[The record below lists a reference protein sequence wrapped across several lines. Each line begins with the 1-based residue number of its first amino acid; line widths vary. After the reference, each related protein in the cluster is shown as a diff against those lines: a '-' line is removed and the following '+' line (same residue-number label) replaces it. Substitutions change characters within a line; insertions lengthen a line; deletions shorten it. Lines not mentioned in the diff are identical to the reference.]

1 MRELFQGWRIVNLAS
16 KCAAL
21 QLQLEEA
28 RDLTKPTSIWTMRK
42 PDLVEV
48 ARREL
53 DMRPDQAEKV
63 TVLELRELVRHE
75 RGNKKIETEDPLA
88 RLPKGMTRMRRD
100 ELIHMCE
107 MCDIN
112 LSVKPTQAEMMSAIR
127 AQVDQNPRVY

>member
-1 MRELFQGWRIVNLAS
+1 MSLTT

-28 RDLTKPTSIWTMRK
+28 RDWAKPTSISTMRK

-48 ARREL
+48 AHPEFDL
-53 DMRPDQAEKV
+53 RPDQAEKF
-63 TVLELRELVRHE
+63 TVLALRELLRELIREE
-75 RGNKKIETEDPLA
+75 RGNMKIVIDDPLV
-88 RLPKGMTRMRRD
+88 RLPKGMTLMRRD

-112 LSVKPTQAEMMSAIR
+112 LSVKPMQAEMMSAIR